1 MYVFNCFVQ
10 PLPDS
15 YFEFKKMLMKSG
27 NTFFD
32 TKYIALNNPK
42 FCNGATRLEDLV
54 KLIQKEDIT
63 FTELTLDS

>member
-1 MYVFNCFVQ
+1 
-10 PLPDS
+10 
-15 YFEFKKMLMKSG
+15 MLMKSG